1 MSKPGKIRDRPGGD
15 TPPSK
20 KTKEKSTT
28 NQQCTLCSE
37 PVTKD
42 ALECGWC
49 ECLQHSACLGMSVDQ
64 CSVLDS
70 VSGNVIFFCST
81 CVMHLPAAM
90 QSYEIRQSEFE
101 QLKEMDKNIDSR
113 LDALETKLT
122 GVTKQILSSSLSD
135 LSNQIKEHISDLG
148 LKIQSL
154 TSNHSTVQMEVDSAT
169 ASLQTPLPGSTSLI
183 STASSIADELAD
195 RERRKNN
202 IVYNLVENSDREAD
216 KKVFSNLCQA
226 VFSKEFTANK
236 VIRLGKR
243 SDNNDRHRPV
253 LVVLQDESDK
263 QFLLVNSSKLR
274 QHDSYKSVYL
284 SPDRTKFER
293 LKYKNACGRTQ
304 REKI

>member
-1 MSKPGKIRDRPGGD
+1 
-15 TPPSK
+15 
-20 KTKEKSTT
+20 
-28 NQQCTLCSE
+28 
-37 PVTKD
+37 
-42 ALECGWC
+42 
-49 ECLQHSACLGMSVDQ
+49 
-64 CSVLDS
+64 
-70 VSGNVIFFCST
+70 
-81 CVMHLPAAM
+81 
-90 QSYEIRQSEFE
+90 
-101 QLKEMDKNIDSR
+101 MDKNIDCR

-122 GVTKQILSSSLSD
+122 GVTKQIVSCSLSD

-202 IVYNLVENSDREAD
+202 IIVYNLVENSDREAD